1 MRHPRLLHLAAA
13 AILTSTFPQAG
24 TANPP
29 ANWDGLQ
36 QVPSKNADYLY
47 LRPGAD
53 FSQYR
58 EVMFDPTEIAF
69 QKDWQKEM
77 NRSSRGFGRVT
88 DADIRN
94 AIDEANPK
102 LKGIFEKRFRAAGF
116 TIASAPGPNVMRIFV
131 GVANVNV
138 FAPDRNTPSSSRT
151 YAEYAG
157 NATVVLEARDSQSG
171 ELLGRAVDHGVA
183 GQSLVMIRNSAT
195 NWADFETLFDDWA
208 RVSARGLRTLISA
221 PAR

>member
-1 MRHPRLLHLAAA
+1 MRHLRLLHLAAA
-13 AILTSTFPQAG
+13 ASLASAIPQSGSAK
-24 TANPP
+24 PP

-53 FSQYR
+53 FSKYR

-77 NRSSRGFGRVT
+77 NRTSRGLGRVT
-88 DADIRN
+88 DADIRS

-102 LKGIFEKRFRAAGF
+102 LKSIFEKRFRDAGF
-116 TIASAPGPNVMRIFV
+116 IIASAPGPNVMRIFV

-138 FAPDRNTPSSSRT
+138 FAPDRRTAGSSRT

-157 NATVVLEARDSQSG
+157 NATIVLEARDSQSG

-183 GQSLVMIRNSAT
+183 GQSLVMIRNSGT
-195 NWADFETLFDDWA
+195 NWADFESLFDDWA
-208 RVSARGLRTLISA
+208 RVSARGLRTLMSA